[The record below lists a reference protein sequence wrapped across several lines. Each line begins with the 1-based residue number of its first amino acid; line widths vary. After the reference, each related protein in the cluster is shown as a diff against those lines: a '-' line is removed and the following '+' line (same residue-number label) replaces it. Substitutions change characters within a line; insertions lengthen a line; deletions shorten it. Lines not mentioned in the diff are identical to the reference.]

1 MSVQVLRRLISATE
15 RSPGGLRISLDPK
28 ALERA
33 CAEQGLS
40 FVRLA
45 SAANLSRPTVSLA
58 ARGGFVTPRSAF
70 KIADALSRG
79 LRRLDSGSER
89 GDADQPRDDALTS

>member
-1 MSVQVLRRLISATE
+1 MSVEVLRQLMSATE
-15 RSPGGLRISLDPK
+15 RSRGGLRIKLNPD

-40 FVRLA
+40 FARLA
-45 SAANLSRPTVSLA
+45 IAANLSIPTVSLA
-58 ARGGFVTPRSAF
+58 ARGAFVTPRSAF

-79 LRRLDSGSER
+79 LRRLDSG
-89 GDADQPRDDALTS
+89 